1 MSFGNHR
8 CFVGAIIIT
17 EYGNT
22 NCSAHKWGI
31 IGASAMQNR
40 TECRIFDPMIVVT
53 GAAGFIGSAMLGH
66 LQALG
71 YGDLVAVDDFS
82 NPAKNP
88 NLEGKKLSHCVHRD
102 DFFAWFEKHAE
113 RIQFVHHIGARTDT
127 AEFGEDVLNH
137 LNLEY
142 SKRVWELCV
151 KHSVPLNYASS
162 AATYGAGENGF
173 SDDPEKLQK
182 LQPLNPYGLS
192 KHKFDLWV
200 MQQERTPPF
209 WAGFKFFNVFGPNEY
224 HKKRMASVVFHAYNQ
239 IKETGKVSLF
249 RSHRPDFEDGKQ
261 LRDFVYVKD
270 VLKVLVFFMENRRN
284 SGLYNLGT
292 GTARTF
298 QDLVLPI
305 FSAMNTRPVIE
316 FIDIPTDIREKY
328 QYHTCADMD
337 RLLKAGYNQGFYTLE
352 AAVNDYLSNYLTSG
366 NYM

>member
-1 MSFGNHR
+1 
-8 CFVGAIIIT
+8 
-17 EYGNT
+17 
-22 NCSAHKWGI
+22 
-31 IGASAMQNR
+31 
-40 TECRIFDPMIVVT
+40 
-53 GAAGFIGSAMLGH
+53 
-66 LQALG
+66 
-71 YGDLVAVDDFS
+71 
-82 NPAKNP
+82 
-88 NLEGKKLSHCVHRD
+88 
-102 DFFAWFEKHAE
+102 
-113 RIQFVHHIGARTDT
+113 
-127 AEFGEDVLNH
+127 
-137 LNLEY
+137 
-142 SKRVWELCV
+142 
-151 KHSVPLNYASS
+151 
-162 AATYGAGENGF
+162 
-173 SDDPEKLQK
+173 
-182 LQPLNPYGLS
+182 
-192 KHKFDLWV
+192 
-200 MQQERTPPF
+200 
-209 WAGFKFFNVFGPNEY
+209 
-224 HKKRMASVVFHAYNQ
+224 MASVVFHAYNQ

-305 FSAMNTRPVIE
+305 FLAMNTRPVIE

>member
-1 MSFGNHR
+1 
-8 CFVGAIIIT
+8 
-17 EYGNT
+17 
-22 NCSAHKWGI
+22 
-31 IGASAMQNR
+31 MQNR
-40 TECRIFDPMIVVT
+40 PECRIFDPMIVVT

-88 NLEGKKLSHCVHRD
+88 NLEGKKLSHCVHRN
-102 DFFAWFEKHAE
+102 DFFAWFEKHAD

-127 AEFGEDVLNH
+127 AEFGEDVLNQ

-142 SKRVWELCV
+142 SKKVWELCV
-151 KHSVPLNYASS
+151 KHSVPLIYASS

-173 SDDPEKLQK
+173 SDDPEQLQK

-352 AAVNDYLSNYLTSG
+352 AAVNEYMSNYLTSG

>member
-1 MSFGNHR
+1 
-8 CFVGAIIIT
+8 
-17 EYGNT
+17 
-22 NCSAHKWGI
+22 
-31 IGASAMQNR
+31 MQNR

>member
-1 MSFGNHR
+1 
-8 CFVGAIIIT
+8 
-17 EYGNT
+17 
-22 NCSAHKWGI
+22 
-31 IGASAMQNR
+31 
-40 TECRIFDPMIVVT
+40 
-53 GAAGFIGSAMLGH
+53 
-66 LQALG
+66 
-71 YGDLVAVDDFS
+71 
-82 NPAKNP
+82 
-88 NLEGKKLSHCVHRD
+88 
-102 DFFAWFEKHAE
+102 
-113 RIQFVHHIGARTDT
+113 
-127 AEFGEDVLNH
+127 
-137 LNLEY
+137 
-142 SKRVWELCV
+142 
-151 KHSVPLNYASS
+151 
-162 AATYGAGENGF
+162 
-173 SDDPEKLQK
+173 
-182 LQPLNPYGLS
+182 
-192 KHKFDLWV
+192 
-200 MQQERTPPF
+200 
-209 WAGFKFFNVFGPNEY
+209 
-224 HKKRMASVVFHAYNQ
+224 MASVVFHAYNQ

>member
-1 MSFGNHR
+1 
-8 CFVGAIIIT
+8 
-17 EYGNT
+17 
-22 NCSAHKWGI
+22 
-31 IGASAMQNR
+31 MQNR

-82 NPAKNP
+82 NPAKNT

-239 IKETGKVSLF
+239 IKENGKVSLF

-305 FSAMNTRPVIE
+305 FLAMNTRPVIE

-352 AAVNDYLSNYLTSG
+352 AAVNDYMSNYLTSG

>member
-1 MSFGNHR
+1 MKNR
-8 CFVGAIIIT
+8 C
-17 EYGNT
+17 
-22 NCSAHKWGI
+22 
-31 IGASAMQNR
+31 
-40 TECRIFDPMIVVT
+40 ECRIFDPMIVVT

-66 LQALG
+66 LQSLG

-82 NPAKNP
+82 NPAKSP

-102 DFFAWFEKHAE
+102 DFFAWFERHAE

-162 AATYGAGENGF
+162 AATYGAGEHGF
-173 SDDPEKLQK
+173 SDNPEQLQK

-224 HKKRMASVVFHAYNQ
+224 HKNRMASVVYHAYNQ
-239 IKETGKVSLF
+239 IRETGSVSLF
-249 RSHRPDFEDGKQ
+249 RSHRQDYENGKQ
-261 LRDFVYVKD
+261 LRDFIYVKD
-270 VLKVLVFFMENRRN
+270 VLKVLTFFMENRKN

-292 GTARTF
+292 GKARTF
-298 QDLVLPI
+298 QDLVMPI
-305 FSAMNTRPVIE
+305 FLALNELPQIDFV
-316 FIDIPTDIREKY
+316 DIPQDIREKY
-328 QYHTCADMD
+328 QYYTCADTD
-337 RLLKAGYNQGFYTLE
+337 RLLKAGYNQGFYELE
-352 AAVNDYLSNYLTSG
+352 DAIMDYLGKYLMAG

>member
-1 MSFGNHR
+1 
-8 CFVGAIIIT
+8 
-17 EYGNT
+17 
-22 NCSAHKWGI
+22 
-31 IGASAMQNR
+31 MQNR

-173 SDDPEKLQK
+173 SDDPEKLQN
-182 LQPLNPYGLS
+182 LHPLNPYGLS

>member
-1 MSFGNHR
+1 MAGFY
-8 CFVGAIIIT
+8 V
-17 EYGNT
+17 
-22 NCSAHKWGI
+22 
-31 IGASAMQNR
+31 QNR

-82 NPAKNP
+82 NPEKNS

-102 DFFAWFEKHAE
+102 DFFSWFEQHAE

-162 AATYGAGENGF
+162 AATYGAGEHGF
-173 SDDPEKLQK
+173 SDNSELLQK

-239 IKETGKVSLF
+239 ISQTGKVTLF
-249 RSHRPDFEDGKQ
+249 KSHKPDFENGNQ
-261 LRDFVYVKD
+261 LRDFIYVKD
-270 VLKVLVFFMENRRN
+270 VLKVLTFFMENRKN

-298 QDLVLPI
+298 KDLVMPI
-305 FSAMNTRPVIE
+305 FLGLNHPPHIE
-316 FIDIPTDIREKY
+316 YIDIPEDIREKY
-328 QYHTCADMD
+328 QYYTCADMNK
-337 RLLKAGYNQGFYTLE
+337 LKEAGYDQGFYSLE
-352 AAVNDYLSNYLTSG
+352 DAILDYLGEYLMAG

>member
-1 MSFGNHR
+1 
-8 CFVGAIIIT
+8 
-17 EYGNT
+17 
-22 NCSAHKWGI
+22 
-31 IGASAMQNR
+31 MQNR

-305 FSAMNTRPVIE
+305 FLAMNTRPVIE